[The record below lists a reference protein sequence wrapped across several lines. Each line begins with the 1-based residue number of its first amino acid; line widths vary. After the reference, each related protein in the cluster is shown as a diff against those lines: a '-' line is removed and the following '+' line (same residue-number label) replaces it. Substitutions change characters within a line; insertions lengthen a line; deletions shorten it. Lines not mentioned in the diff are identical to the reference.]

1 VLRIV
6 APFRNLSKRIVADFV
21 GRMGV
26 SMIEVPTVRR
36 RLLGAELRRL
46 REGAGF
52 SLDDAARILECDRS
66 KISRIETGHRGV
78 RPKELRELLAEYGV
92 EEKRRYALADLA
104 RHTGKRGWWQD
115 YGDVI
120 ATPFRDFISME
131 ASAESAWTHDTHM
144 VPGLL
149 QTEDYAR
156 AVVAATLPGESARQ
170 RDRLVAVHMAR
181 QQLLTRADNP
191 LRYSAI
197 VSEAVLR
204 HLVGGPRVLK
214 AQLEWLLKAGAAVP
228 NLTVRVLPFAAG
240 TPAAPA
246 ETFVLLRFPE
256 PTELGVVYLPGLTGG
271 LFLEEPDHVE
281 RHVLAHEH
289 LRAAALSVQESADLI
304 EEAARAL

>member
-1 VLRIV
+1 
-6 APFRNLSKRIVADFV
+6 
-21 GRMGV
+21 
-26 SMIEVPTVRR
+26 MIEVPTVRR

-78 RPKELRELLAEYGV
+78 RPKDLRELLAEYGV

-104 RHTGKRGWWQD
+104 RQTGKRGWWRD
-115 YGDVI
+115 YADVL
-120 ATPFRDFISME
+120 TEPFRDFIGME
-131 ASAESAWTHDTHM
+131 ASAESVWTYDTHM

-156 AVVAATLPGESARQ
+156 AIAAAALPGESARH

-181 QQLLTRADNP
+181 QHVLTRADNP
-191 LRYSAI
+191 LRCSAI
-197 VSEAVLR
+197 ISEAVLR
-204 HLVGGPRVLK
+204 HLTGGPKTVK
-214 AQLEWLLKAGAAVP
+214 AQLEWLLKAGTALP

-246 ETFVLLRFPE
+246 GTFVLLRFPE
-256 PTELGVVYLPGLTGG
+256 PTDLGVVYLPGLTGG
-271 LFLEEPDHVE
+271 LFLEEPEHIE
-281 RHVLAHEH
+281 RHSLAHER
-289 LRAAALSVQESADLI
+289 LDAAVLPVRESAALI
-304 EEAARAL
+304 EQAARAL